1 MSSIGWKPPEE
12 RDPEA
17 QEIPGVRG
25 RLLFMRLVVVLVLC
39 LLVYRVYW
47 LQQTK
52 GPDLTVRASENQF
65 AELTTDPPRGVI
77 VDRDGRPLAINTPSF
92 NVTITPA
99 FLPSALTEADER
111 QAVFERLSLLTGVP
125 LTNTVQ
131 QEALIASANPELVS
145 TYGRL
150 AEIYGA
156 SVAETL
162 DEADVVT
169 RLPDSIEAIVEE
181 HSFAPYVPAV
191 ITTGVPISVAYR
203 IEQESIFLPGVRVI
217 PQPLREYPSGE
228 LTAHLIGYMGP
239 VPNQNWIDVL
249 NYERDDRVGWAGL
262 ESSMELE
269 LAGDKGR
276 RTIEQDWTGREVRQI
291 GEGEPPESGLNLHLT
306 LDLQLQ
312 EFTYDIVRQYMEANR
327 QTERADEITGERTN
341 PEIEQAAVVV
351 MNPQTGEIL
360 AMVNLPTFDNNRFQT
375 EVPVDYYLGLARN
388 DYTPL
393 VNHAISGT
401 YPPGSTFKLVP
412 AAAALQEGIISP
424 ERFLFDPGT
433 IEIPN
438 RFAPNDPGRVQPFVC
453 WNLEGHG
460 LMNMR
465 LALANSCDIY
475 FYKITGGFDQDNE
488 FVEGLTVD
496 RIDLYGQQFG
506 YGRVQGIEL
515 PLEAEGNLPTRA
527 WKRQTQGEPWSTGDD
542 YNLGIGQGFMTATPM
557 QQAQMTSV
565 IANGGFLYRP
575 SIVHHMTDAD
585 GNVVIVD
592 ENSEIVA
599 RAHVGRNGET
609 VLTDADGNPL
619 VDPNITVEFD
629 ADGNPI
635 FEPDVIDTLDVD
647 RQYIQVVQEG
657 MRMTNDRVSDEEYG
671 TGATYVEWETLE
683 AAGVT
688 TAGKTGTAEFCDN
701 IAIQRG
707 WCRFEDIAQRRILP
721 THAWY
726 VAYAP
731 FDDPEIAVSVFVFNG
746 GEGSAW
752 ATPIACHVIAA
763 YFGVGQYSS
772 IMGPLTEEEATAE
785 PTVCNPTQTF
795 GGSGFVP
802 TVPQLVVTGNVNTP
816 DTAEPP
822 VLDEDIPVDP
832 TPAAGDEPTVTPEE
846 TPEATT
852 PAQSP

>member
-1 MSSIGWKPPEE
+1 MSSMGWKPPEE
-12 RDPEA
+12 RDPEI
-17 QEIPGVRG
+17 QQIPGIGG
-25 RLLFMRLVVVLVLC
+25 RLMFMRVIIALVLV

-47 LQQTK
+47 IQQTK
-52 GPDLTVRASENQF
+52 GGALGARAEENQF
-65 AELTTDPPRGVI
+65 ATLTTNAPRGVI
-77 VDRDGRPLAINTPSF
+77 LDRNGLPLAVNKPSF

-99 FLPSALTEADER
+99 FLPDDDDER

-131 QEALIASANPELVS
+131 QEALVAGANPELVA

-156 SVAETL
+156 SVEETL
-162 DEADVVT
+162 DEAGVVPQ
-169 RLPDSIEAIVEE
+169 LPDSIEAIVAEN
-181 HSFAPYVPAV
+181 SFAPYIPAV

-203 IEQESIFLPGVRVI
+203 IEQESIFLPGVRVL
-217 PQPLREYPSGE
+217 PQALREYPSGE
-228 LTAHLIGYMGP
+228 FTSHLIGYMGP

-269 LAGDKGR
+269 LAGAKGE
-276 RTIEQDWTGREVRQI
+276 RTIEQDWTGREVRQV
-291 GEGEPPESGLNLHLT
+291 GEATDPEAGLNLHLT
-306 LDLQLQ
+306 LDLRLQ
-312 EFTYDIVRQYMEANR
+312 MITYDILQQFMEENR
-327 QTERADEITGERTN
+327 NTARVDEITGERTF
-341 PEIEQAAVVV
+341 PEIEQASVVAI
-351 MNPQTGEIL
+351 NPKTGEVL

-401 YPPGSTFKLVP
+401 YPPGSAFKLVP
-412 AAAALQEGIISP
+412 AAAALQEGVISP
-424 ERFLFDPGT
+424 DRYLFDPGT

-453 WNLEGHG
+453 WNLAGHG

-465 LALANSCDIY
+465 LAIANSCDVY
-475 FYKITGGFDQDNE
+475 FYKVTGGFDQDGE

-496 RIDLYGQQFG
+496 RIDLYGRQFG
-506 YGRVQGIEL
+506 FGRVQGIEL
-515 PLEAEGNLPTRA
+515 PLEATGNLPTRA

-542 YNLGIGQGFMTATPM
+542 YNLGIGQGFMTATPL
-557 QQAQMTSV
+557 QQAQMTAV

-575 SIVHHMTDAD
+575 RVVHHMTDD
-585 GNVVIVD
+585 EGNVVLVN
-592 ENSEIVA
+592 EASEIVA
-599 RAHVGRNGET
+599 RARPGRNGET
-609 VLTDADGNPL
+609 ILTDAQGAPL
-619 VDPNITVEFD
+619 NDPNISIQFD
-629 ADGNPI
+629 AEGNYI
-635 FEPDVIDTLDVD
+635 FQPEVVDTLAVD
-647 RQYIQVVQEG
+647 RDYIRVVQEG
-657 MRMTNDRVSDEEYG
+657 MRMVNEHPEEDVFG
-671 TGATYVEWETLE
+671 TGATYIEWDSLA
-683 AAGVT
+683 AAGIP
-688 TAGKTGTAEFCDN
+688 TAGKTGTAEYCDN
-701 IAIQRG
+701 IAINRG

-763 YFGVGQYSS
+763 YFGAGQYGSL
-772 IMGPLTEEEATAE
+772 MGDLTPEEAADQ
-785 PTVCNPTQTF
+785 PTVCNSILFFPEL
-795 GGSGFVP
+795 
-802 TVPQLVVTGNVNTP
+802 PQIDLPGVEEETATDTEQEGGNV
-816 DTAEPP
+816 
-822 VLDEDIPVDP
+822 IPVPIPVEPQPGIDSSTVITPAVDVTEP
-832 TPAAGDEPTVTPEE
+832 TPAP
-846 TPEATT
+846 
-852 PAQSP
+852 